1 MDLFHAFF
9 TSSKAPFRT
18 QLTLFCV
25 LKGPVGLY
33 HIVIDK
39 CEHGDLEIKGSSWLL
54 TVGGKHRSHCDQSCS
69 MELL

>member
-1 MDLFHAFF
+1 MLFSPVLRLHLEHI
-9 TSSKAPFRT
+9 S
-18 QLTLFCV
+18 TLFCV

-33 HIVIDK
+33 HIDIDK